1 MTLAPIIIFAFNRL
15 EAFKMCVNALNQCKE
30 AKESQLYVF
39 VDGARSDTEN
49 EIVEKVREYALNISG
64 FKSVACKFSK
74 QNKGLGPSIIS
85 GVTDVIN
92 SHGKAIVLEDDLI
105 VQSNFLTY
113 MNQGL
118 IRYQNSLEIF
128 SVCGYSNRVKV
139 PQDYQYDAY
148 FCTRSSSWGWATWSN
163 RWSTVDWELKNCNN
177 LTHHKTAFN
186 DWGGSDCFEML
197 KAWHEGKNKS
207 WAIRFC
213 FSQFLQNK
221 VSLFPT
227 KSLVKN
233 DGFDGFGTNCRKYSR
248 FKYDLMDM
256 RISEFRFPESVN
268 MNEAICRQALSYN
281 SIWIRVWSRLMYM
294 LIR

>member
-1 MTLAPIIIFAFNRL
+1 MEYAPIIIFAFNRL
-15 EAFKMCVNALNQCKE
+15 DALSRCVNALRQCDG
-30 AKESQLYVF
+30 AIESNLYVF
-39 VDGARSDTEN
+39 VDGARSDAEDTV
-49 EIVEKVREYALNISG
+49 VEQVRRYAANIKG
-64 FKSVACKFSK
+64 FKSLICKFSK
-74 QNKGLGPSIIS
+74 QNKGLGPSVIS

-92 SHGKAIVLEDDLI
+92 SFGKAIIIEDDLI
-105 VQSNFLTY
+105 VQPNFLTY

-118 IRYQNSLEIF
+118 VKYQNSSEVF
-128 SVCGYSNRVKV
+128 SICGYSNRVKV

-148 FCTRSSSWGWATWSN
+148 FCTRSSSWGWATWFD
-163 RWSTVDWELKNCNN
+163 RWSTVDWELKNWNN
-177 LTHHKTAFN
+177 HTRYKKAFN
-186 DWGGSDCFEML
+186 AWGGSDCFSML

-256 RISEFRFPESVN
+256 QISEFRFPESGT
-268 MNEAICRQALSYN
+268 MNEVLCHQALSYN
-281 SIWIRVWSRLMYM
+281 SICIRVWSRLMYM
-294 LIR
+294 IIR